1 MSDELINVLN
11 LKYVNINKD
20 LSFAK
25 NDKDSLKI
33 RIYLNDSFLSCPVC
47 GSISIKKNGHRIK
60 HVIHSIST
68 QEPCHIVLRSK
79 RFLCS
84 DCWKSFIE
92 FNLFSDALARISYS
106 TKLSILEDLKVAYHL
121 KVRYQE
127 FNATATYETC
137 DNELPDL
144 INCFSNSPF
153 KAFVEFGKLLNYF
166 KEEIKNSFIVID
178 NRRLSNGPMEG
189 VNSRL
194 KCLIKNANGYKNFSR
209 FRNRCIYTINK
220 DVPISLYT
228 NKTKK

>member
-1 MSDELINVLN
+1 MYVPYIVVAKSVFFDCKIAVDSFHVISHLN
-11 LKYVNINKD
+11 SAMDDIRLSIMNKYKKGKSPIKEADMYYYMLKKFHYFFKKNFDDIYDGNIKVNKIQSKWDKWEILKYLLEID
-20 LSFAK
+20 
-25 NDKDSLKI
+25 
-33 RIYLNDSFLSCPVC
+33 
-47 GSISIKKNGHRIK
+47 
-60 HVIHSIST
+60 
-68 QEPCHIVLRSK
+68 
-79 RFLCS
+79 
-84 DCWKSFIE
+84 
-92 FNLFSDALARISYS
+92 
-106 TKLSILEDLKVAYHL
+106 EDLKVAYHL

-144 INCFSNSPF
+144 INCFLNSPF
-153 KAFVEFGKLLNYF
+153 KAFVEFGKLLNHF

-178 NRRLSNGPMEG
+178 NRRLSNGAMEG

-228 NKTKK
+228 NKIKK